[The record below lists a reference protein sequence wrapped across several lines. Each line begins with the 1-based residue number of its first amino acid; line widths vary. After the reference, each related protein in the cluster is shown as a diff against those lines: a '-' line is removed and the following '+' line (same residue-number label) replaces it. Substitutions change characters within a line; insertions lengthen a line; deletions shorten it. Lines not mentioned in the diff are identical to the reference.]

1 MNEILNPSVITDNKE
16 GMTSLEIAE
25 VTGKEHKNVMRD
37 IRNILSQGVSQLNFE
52 LSSYKQSQPN
62 GGHKDVACYRLTP
75 KGCLILASG
84 YDAALREKII
94 DRLEI
99 LEKRFRTPQTYLEAL
114 KALVVSEEQKE
125 QLALENRQQRR
136 ELATKD
142 AQITELGTAITE
154 MQPKVSYVDMVLQCR
169 DTVQTTVIAQD
180 YGKSAK
186 AFNILLRNYGI
197 QRKVGTA
204 WVLYG
209 KYLSNGYVQSETFT
223 YTHKDGTQGAGVYTK
238 WTQRGRLFLY
248 DTLKQ
253 HGILPLVEQS
263 STNN

>member
-1 MNEILNPSVITDNKE
+1 MNEILNPSVITDNKD

-52 LSSYKQSQPN
+52 LSSYKQSQTN
-62 GGHKDVACYRLTP
+62 GSHKDVTCYRLTP
-75 KGCLILASG
+75 KGCLIRASG

-125 QLALENRQQRR
+125 QLALENREQRR
-136 ELATKD
+136 ELAIKD
-142 AQITELGTAITE
+142 AQITELGAAITE

-169 DTVQTTVIAQD
+169 DTVQTTIIAQD
-180 YGKSAK
+180 YGMSAK
-186 AFNILLRNYGI
+186 ALNVLLRNMRV
-197 QRKVGTA
+197 QRKVGTT
-204 WVLYG
+204 WVVYD
-209 KYLSNGYVQSETFT
+209 KYLQCGYVQSKTFT
-223 YTHKDGTQGAGVYTK
+223 YQHKDGTTGARTYME
-238 WTQRGRLFLY
+238 WTQKGRLFLY
-248 DTLKQ
+248 ETLKSRN
-253 HGILPLVEQS
+253 ILPLIEQA
-263 STNN
+263 NV